1 MHLVSFPGHADRD
14 QVGLPRPLLSG
25 IGRAL
30 RALRPI
36 GRCSQHKPSDLS
48 QSSTDPQ
55 ASVPPDL
62 CARYG
67 GGHAVPRGRH
77 CICHTPPAAR
87 MGWEKPRCQASSPFR
102 PRPRPAKLMEKQGKG
117 SQMRSVVC
125 GVDES
130 GSHEAV
136 RAAVDYCRE
145 NRTDLRLIG
154 FVKDKLSDTTT
165 VLAGERIRRSKTV
178 RLELDRAAEAAR
190 AAGVAVSTTLRA
202 GNPVPELIR
211 EAAATGSSEVLCQLT
226 GPHPSGT
233 DPRASEGAHA
243 SFGGHPDQRTA
254 GSRRVAGQEV
264 VGSDDRRIAP
274 D

>member
-1 MHLVSFPGHADRD
+1 
-14 QVGLPRPLLSG
+14 
-25 IGRAL
+25 
-30 RALRPI
+30 
-36 GRCSQHKPSDLS
+36 
-48 QSSTDPQ
+48 
-55 ASVPPDL
+55 
-62 CARYG
+62 
-67 GGHAVPRGRH
+67 
-77 CICHTPPAAR
+77 
-87 MGWEKPRCQASSPFR
+87 
-102 PRPRPAKLMEKQGKG
+102 
-117 SQMRSVVC
+117 MRSVVC

-211 EAAATGSSEVLCQLT
+211 EAAATGSSEVFYVSSRGLVRAALTREPRRELMHLSAATPTNEQL
-226 GPHPSGT
+226 
-233 DPRASEGAHA
+233 AAA
-243 SFGGHPDQRTA
+243 A
-254 GSRRVAGQEV
+254 
-264 VGSDDRRIAP
+264 
-274 D
+274 